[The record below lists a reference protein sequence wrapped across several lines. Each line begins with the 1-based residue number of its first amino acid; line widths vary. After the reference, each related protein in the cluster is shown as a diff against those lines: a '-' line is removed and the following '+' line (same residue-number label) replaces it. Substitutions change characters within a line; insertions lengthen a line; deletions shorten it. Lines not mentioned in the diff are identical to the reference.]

1 MPINPNKLNMLRE
14 IKEQPQTIRDT
25 ISSTLRQVESVK
37 QIIEETASNRRA
49 VFLIGCGTSYY
60 ASIAGKCA
68 IQAFSGIPCV
78 AYTASEFRDFEI
90 MNKGDTVI
98 AVSQSGETGDMLT
111 AVKQA
116 MKHGC
121 RTISIT
127 NEAKSTLAEISQ
139 KTIVTKAGKESAV
152 PMTKTYT
159 ALLAALFSIA
169 VSLGDGEQ
177 LIPELEKT
185 PKIVEDT
192 IKISETQ
199 VRDISAKLSDP
210 SEILLLGRGPNYA
223 TAAEGSLKFK
233 EASLV
238 HAEAFHSPEFRHGP
252 KALVKQGTP
261 VIALT
266 NSNKLDET
274 TIRLMEELKT
284 TGANT
289 ISIGDLAGSTI
300 RIPPFNYYL
309 TPIPY
314 IIPLQIL
321 AFYLAV
327 QKGIDP
333 DNPKNLVKVTTAT

>member
-1 MPINPNKLNMLRE
+1 LAINPNKLNMLRE
-14 IKEQPQTIRDT
+14 IKEQPQTLRET
-25 ISSTLRQVESVK
+25 ISSSLKQAESVK
-37 QIIEETASNRRA
+37 QTFEETVSNRRS

-60 ASIAGKCA
+60 ASIAGKYA

-78 AYTASEFRDFEI
+78 AYVASDFRDFEV
-90 MNKGDTVI
+90 MTKGDIVI
-98 AVSQSGETGDMLT
+98 AVSQSGETGDVLT
-111 AVKQA
+111 AIKQA
-116 MKHGC
+116 MKLGC

-127 NEAKSTLAEISQ
+127 NEAKSTLAEMSQ
-139 KTIVTKAGKESAV
+139 NTIVTKAGKESAV

-169 VSLGDGEQ
+169 VSLGDQEK
-177 LIPELEKT
+177 LIPELERT
-185 PKIVEDT
+185 PRIVEDT
-192 IKISETQ
+192 IKISETK
-199 VRDISAKLSDP
+199 VRDICDKLRDP
-210 SEILLLGRGPNYA
+210 SMIFLLGRGPNYA
-223 TAAEGSLKFK
+223 TAAEASLKLK

-252 KALVKQGTP
+252 KALVEQGTS
-261 VIALT
+261 VIALI
-266 NSNKLDET
+266 NSDKLDET
-274 TIRLMEELKT
+274 TIRLMEELKS

-300 RIPPFNYYL
+300 RIPPVNYYL

-327 QKGIDP
+327 QRGIDP
-333 DNPKNLVKVTTAT
+333 DNPRSLTKVTTAT